1 MQMTFLASY
10 SCISASGLEWST
22 GALDELAACG
32 LARKAVVEWPALDRC
47 SLFMTSLVAREYFPL
62 SRCGP
67 RTSGDLSLLQRCA
80 LEKNRAA
87 RALVQRAQAHAS
99 GHQQKIASGLV
110 PITTNGTKKKKKACG
125 VARRRADQSQSQ
137 SQSQRSRSLE
147 ARGRDHRAPVH
158 GLRDW
163 GCRACARA
171 SSRPN
176 GWRWSG
182 KQFHAYRPQRVA
194 LRTYL
199 QMAATWTSCESDD
212 AQRALDSRMVL
223 VTSKI

>member
-1 MQMTFLASY
+1 MQMAFLASY

>member
-10 SCISASGLEWST
+10 SCISTSGLEWST

-110 PITTNGTKKKKKACG
+110 PITTNGTKKKEKG
-125 VARRRADQSQSQ
+125 VRRGSPTSRPEPEPERA
-137 SQSQRSRSLE
+137 LPI
-147 ARGRDHRAPVH
+147 ARGTRTRPPRTGPRTA
-158 GLRDW
+158 GL
-163 GCRACARA
+163 GLPGMRACVVA
-171 SSRPN
+171 
-176 GWRWSG
+176 
-182 KQFHAYRPQRVA
+182 PQRLAVVGKTTPSA
-194 LRTYL
+194 RSTP
-199 QMAATWTSCESDD
+199 AWSS
-212 AQRALDSRMVL
+212 
-223 VTSKI
+223 

>member
-1 MQMTFLASY
+1 MVWCHNMQMAFLASY

-47 SLFMTSLVAREYFPL
+47 SLFMTCLVAREYFPL

-125 VARRRADQSQSQ
+125 VAGVNGWLADEQTRARARARASAPDRSRHEDETTAHRSTDCGTGVAGHARVRRRAPT
-137 SQSQRSRSLE
+137 
-147 ARGRDHRAPVH
+147 AGGGREN
-158 GLRDW
+158 
-163 GCRACARA
+163 
-171 SSRPN
+171 SSM
-176 GWRWSG
+176 
-182 KQFHAYRPQRVA
+182 
-194 LRTYL
+194 RTVRK
-199 QMAATWTSCESDD
+199 E
-212 AQRALDSRMVL
+212 
-223 VTSKI
+223 